1 MKSPERSATWVVL
14 LKEGQRRSEWRGVGG
29 QEMEPTSRLGDLA
42 SQNVPKYDNL
52 LADASGEAERDGKE
66 GRD

>member
-1 MKSPERSATWVVL
+1 MVL
-14 LKEGQRRSEWRGVGG
+14 LKEGQRRSEWRGGLGG

-42 SQNVPKYDNL
+42 SLNVPKYDNL
-52 LADASGEAERDGKE
+52 FADASGEAEKDGKE